1 MDRAGYRALGAGKT
15 FHNNAQPKDYDHAR
29 SWTEPYIPYDKHGEL
44 GNFFPLCLARDHTY
58 YRCPIAAR
66 DEKELVDRK
75 TVDAFVPQLR
85 ALAAN
90 ASAPFF
96 AMVGLLQ
103 ASHAVDVSVG
113 VVRRRRGRRR
123 VRAAGARGGLA
134 VPLQECA
141 HRRLADRDGA
151 LANAPWWKCLVL
163 WRCGADD
170 DGSSADESEERRR
183 RRLAKD
189 DGSGEDASSWQR
201 LALGDGIITS
211 DRVATRYSKHR
222 PMDRG
227 AALVLRRAYRACV
240 HGPTISSARCSAR
253 WKPTPSRRTTRSSSS
268 HRIMATR

>member
-96 AMVGLLQ
+96 AMVGLYKPHMPWMCPS
-103 ASHAVDVSVG
+103 ASFDAVGDGDEFEPQEHAAGSPFLYKSALIGVSPIVTALWRTRHG
-113 VVRRRRGRRR
+113 GSASCSGAAGPTTTAPPPMR
-123 VRAAGARGGLA
+123 VRSAA
-134 VPLQECA
+134 
-141 HRRLADRDGA
+141 
-151 LANAPWWKCLVL
+151 
-163 WRCGADD
+163 
-170 DGSSADESEERRR
+170 
-183 RRLAKD
+183 
-189 DGSGEDASSWQR
+189 
-201 LALGDGIITS
+201 
-211 DRVATRYSKHR
+211 
-222 PMDRG
+222 
-227 AALVLRRAYRACV
+227 AAA
-240 HGPTISSARCSAR
+240 
-253 WKPTPSRRTTRSSSS
+253 SRRTTAAERTLPAGSASHSLTDDVTTTAPSTNFARSAACSLFLVFLSKAAKQME
-268 HRIMATR
+268 MAPLLMS